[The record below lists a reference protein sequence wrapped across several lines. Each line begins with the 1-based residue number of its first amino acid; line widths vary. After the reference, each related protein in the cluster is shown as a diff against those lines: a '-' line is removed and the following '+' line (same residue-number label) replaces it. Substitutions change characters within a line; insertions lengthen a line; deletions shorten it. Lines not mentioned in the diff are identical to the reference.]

1 MFSANAD
8 GLNKKGHSLKYQI
21 KNCNA
26 GIFTVQE
33 TNFKK
38 KGRFKLEDFEV
49 FESIRQN
56 KEKGGTLVGIHRS
69 LQPVLIEEYDE
80 KFELIV
86 TEIKI
91 ANKEIRV
98 MSGYGPQENWKDDD
112 KMPFFVRKINNN
124 KD

>member
-1 MFSANAD
+1 M
-8 GLNKKGHSLKYQI
+8 
-21 KNCNA
+21 
-26 GIFTVQE
+26 
-33 TNFKK
+33 
-38 KGRFKLEDFEV
+38 

-91 ANKEIRV
+91 ANKEIDT
-98 MSGYGPQENWKDDD
+98 SN
-112 KMPFFVRKINNN
+112 VRIRTTGELER
-124 KD
+124 